1 MKDNIKS
8 LIDNGGLC
16 THGGVSDRR
25 AFAVV
30 TGCHIATVVAD
41 LKRGKDINLKVGVE
55 APNMPELGLEIDAAQ
70 SASLKIIGSGVIG
83 IRMLCFK
90 MKKNQAVASG
100 WQVSKRI
107 PVCSGR
113 FPIDLKD
120 TIIWTCQP
128 LRKRLVMWT
137 NPGRFSFVVMCPDIV
152 LKITSIDEAT
162 RSEIERL
169 MSAACDDDATEHVS
183 IAEEKHFSAVSDE
196 KETDGGAQ
204 RIRGGGDSAASTVK
218 NSDYDP
224 ISSFFEKQGFDWQ
237 QFWNTVWYFCQ
248 QNPRYSMNLCS
259 LASFSGTRKQL
270 G

>member
-1 MKDNIKS
+1 M
-8 LIDNGGLC
+8 
-16 THGGVSDRR
+16 
-25 AFAVV
+25 A
-30 TGCHIATVVAD
+30 
-41 LKRGKDINLKVGVE
+41 GVE
-55 APNMPELGLEIDAAQ
+55 KNSCMFRTIPDRFERYNHLDVP
-70 SASLKIIGSGVIG
+70 ASKEKISDVDDN
-83 IRMLCFK
+83 R
-90 MKKNQAVASG
+90 
-100 WQVSKRI
+100 
-107 PVCSGR
+107 
-113 FPIDLKD
+113 
-120 TIIWTCQP
+120 
-128 LRKRLVMWT
+128 
-137 NPGRFSFVVMCPDIV
+137 GRFSFVVMCPDIV

-204 RIRGGGDSAASTVK
+204 RIRGGGGSAASTVK